1 MSLRPCEVCGAAD
14 ARLLL
19 RSERLDGPLVRC
31 RRCGLV
37 YVGDRERDFTFAA
50 ADSERTQALG
60 DLVDALGIV
69 ARDVEAAEQPWRAAA
84 EQDRVKLLRRH
95 LPGGRVLD
103 VGSAAGG
110 FLSAAREAYEVQGVE
125 PDPGTSERARA
136 AELAVATGTL
146 ESLDA
151 PPGSYDGI
159 TMFHVIEH
167 LDSPRAA
174 VSRARELLRPGGVL
188 VVETPTVDCLWF
200 RVAPSRWRQLIP
212 DHYWFFSQAT
222 LSGLLRQCGFEPV
235 EHRKPGRRVSLR
247 FAADRLRRAGVPG
260 AAGVRRVL
268 ELGGIGQR
276 SLYLNPG
283 DIMQLVA
290 RAN

>member
-1 MSLRPCEVCGAAD
+1 
-14 ARLLL
+14 
-19 RSERLDGPLVRC
+19 
-31 RRCGLV
+31 
-37 YVGDRERDFTFAA
+37 VGDRERDFTFAA
-50 ADSERTQALG
+50 ADASRTQALG
-60 DLVDALGIV
+60 EMVDSLGIV

-84 EQDRVKLLRRH
+84 EQDRVSLLRRH
-95 LPGGRVLD
+95 LPEGRVLD

-110 FLSAAREAYEVQGVE
+110 FLVAARDHYEAEGVE

-136 AELAVATGTL
+136 AGLAVTTGTL

-151 PPGSYDGI
+151 PLGSFDAI
-159 TMFHVIEH
+159 TMFHVVEH

-174 VSRARELLRPGGVL
+174 LSRTRELLRPGGVL

-212 DHYWFFSQAT
+212 DHYWFFSQTT
-222 LSGLLRQCGFEPV
+222 LSELLRQCGFEPV

-260 AAGVRRVL
+260 AAQVRRAL
-268 ELGGIGQR
+268 ALAGIEQR
-276 SLYLNPG
+276 GVYLNPG
-283 DIMQLVA
+283 DIMQLVS